1 MINNIKF
8 NKVKK
13 IPSSLE
19 PNSFY
24 FVESG
29 NYAEAF
35 LTTQTGDLKKIGDE
49 GTVTVYEQFEA
60 LEDQT
65 EFTLSHLVKETNHY
79 AVFINGLLQ
88 PEDFY
93 QIEDNTLIF
102 SEPLGEGDLVAL
114 QTASYEHFEASKD
127 QTRFIFSK
135 PEKEDSHYAVYING
149 LLQPEGFYR
158 IEDNSLIFNEP
169 LGEGDSVA
177 LQITKAP

>member
-1 MINNIKF
+1 MIDNIKNIKF

-29 NYAEAF
+29 NYTEAF
-35 LTTQTGDLKKIGDE
+35 LTTQTGDLKKIGGE

-65 EFTLSHLVKETNHY
+65 EFTLSHLVKETNDY

-102 SEPLGEGDLVAL
+102 SEPLGEGDIVRLHGLMGNLWSIPRSRSSRRRPRSRSSRRRPRSRSSRRRPFCLWSTLV
-114 QTASYEHFEASKD
+114 QNC
-127 QTRFIFSK
+127 FS
-135 PEKEDSHYAVYING
+135 
-149 LLQPEGFYR
+149 
-158 IEDNSLIFNEP
+158 
-169 LGEGDSVA
+169 
-177 LQITKAP
+177 

>member
-1 MINNIKF
+1 MIDNIKNIKF

-29 NYAEAF
+29 NYTEAF
-35 LTTQTGDLKKIGDE
+35 LTTQTGDLKKIGGE

-65 EFTLSHLVKETNHY
+65 EFTLSHLVKETNDY

-102 SEPLGEGDLVAL
+102 SEPLGEGDIVAL
-114 QTASYEHFEASKD
+114 H
-127 QTRFIFSK
+127 
-135 PEKEDSHYAVYING
+135 G
-149 LLQPEGFYR
+149 LIRNLWSIPGADPPVDDPGTDPQ
-158 IEDNSLIFNEP
+158 
-169 LGEGDSVA
+169 
-177 LQITKAP
+177 